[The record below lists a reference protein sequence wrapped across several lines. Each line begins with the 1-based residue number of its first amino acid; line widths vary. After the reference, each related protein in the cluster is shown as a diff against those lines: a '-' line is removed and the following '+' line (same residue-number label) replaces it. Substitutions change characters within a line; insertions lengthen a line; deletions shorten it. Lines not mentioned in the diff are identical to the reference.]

1 MNIDFVYNTD
11 FKLDNENDIRSWI
24 IVFCKSHKFS
34 IDSLV
39 FAFFTKEELKSLNT
53 KYLSH
58 DYYTDVISFDD
69 SDNNN
74 AVLSGNIA
82 ISPEVVS
89 ENAENYSVTFKNE
102 LNRVMIHGVLHF
114 MGYSDSS
121 EEEIKTM
128 RVKENEALKMFHVKQ

>member
-11 FKLDNENDIRSWI
+11 FKLNNENEIRSWI
-24 IVFCKSHKFS
+24 GVFCKSHKFN
-34 IDSLV
+34 IDTLV
-39 FAFFTKEELKSLNT
+39 FAFFTKEELKNLNI

-58 DYYTDVISFDD
+58 NYYTDVISFDD
-69 SDNNN
+69 SDNDS

-89 ENAENYSVTFKNE
+89 ENAENYFVTFKNE

-114 MGYSDSS
+114 MGYNDSS

>member
-1 MNIDFVYNTD
+1 M
-11 FKLDNENDIRSWI
+11 
-24 IVFCKSHKFS
+24 
-34 IDSLV
+34 
-39 FAFFTKEELKSLNT
+39 
-53 KYLSH
+53 SH

-114 MGYSDSS
+114 MGYNDSS

>member
-11 FKLDNENDIRSWI
+11 FKLDNENKIRSWI
-24 IVFCKSHKFS
+24 LVFCKSHKFN
-34 IDSLV
+34 IDTLV
-39 FAFFTKEELKSLNT
+39 FAFFTKEELKNLNI

-69 SDNNN
+69 SDNT
-74 AVLSGNIA
+74 VLSGNIA

-89 ENAENYSVTFKNE
+89 ENAKNYSVTFKNE